1 MKLQKNSLPVRL
13 FSLAATLI
21 TRFQAFTNRMTPAP
35 FRLIQAGSAFWLS
48 RVLYVATRLDIA
60 GILANETLSVSD
72 IATKVSAQPD
82 AINRMLRFLASRG
95 IFSQVRPGYFSN
107 NKISAYLREDNPHNV
122 RSMILMHNSREM
134 SQPWYEQ
141 LEAAIR
147 TGGVP
152 FRLAHQEELYCY
164 TSTHNEFGALFNSAM
179 ETVEALSGDSFAVD
193 FNWGN
198 FARLFDLGGGVG
210 SKAVTILRHYPQ
222 LQAEVIDSVSV
233 IQNAREYWQHRLD
246 NGLLQRLTFSSGD
259 ILKAVPPANDDRD
272 IYFLCGVL
280 HGLDDTDCI
289 QVLTNIAL
297 ASGSSG
303 ACIAVMEM
311 VMDTQQPD
319 MLSTA
324 ADMQMFMGTRGRERS
339 LDEWHSLF
347 NQSGIQLAEVV
358 RLRNLGC
365 ILVARS

>member
-259 ILKAVPPANDDRD
+259 IR
-272 IYFLCGVL
+272 
-280 HGLDDTDCI
+280 
-289 QVLTNIAL
+289 
-297 ASGSSG
+297 G